1 MRSAGIISAL
11 VAIAAAAP
19 APSPQLIDLAA
30 IDAAPDPV
38 MVSAPLGVLS
48 DQPSEKRGVTPV
60 KRDGNCA
67 VQPAGSGPVPT
78 PDTAEAFLA
87 DQDLQATATNA
98 PTPDGYSR
106 VFANKDGS
114 LSASRYMGLHTLKSF
129 DTLGCASLCDQA
141 NGCEAFNMYIERDP
155 SVAPNA
161 ADCPDPAS
169 TTNYKCTIW
178 GAPVSEVQAN
188 NKGQWRASFHVVIT
202 GSNGYNKA
210 SPPDSIDAYT
220 GPTGLG
226 GAINA
231 PLDNGKNTYLGF
243 KYYPFSQTQGY
254 TPESCATACNAQTA
268 YNSRHPNA
276 DGSYAKC
283 PLDLT
288 TALRPSLLPDE
299 TLLFVQDAVGLYEGK
314 FKVASYQNGY
324 AYLTS
329 HRACYVDNAEPRRNS
344 VAINLREIERY
355 ELYAGFLKSSPKITL
370 YPKSS
375 QRPALPSPSRAT
387 NPTTQE
393 VRSPPQ
399 RNDSA
404 STLTRTSSPSTN
416 SPRSNNAT
424 WICPICSYSNLVPS
438 NFDAA
443 SASLHTPLP
452 PCLACGIK
460 PPLAHVLKAAIASI
474 SGRSTASGHPL
485 AVPQGNHSRHS
496 EPASNSSRNASSAT
510 PDLVSSSSVDSRFRC
525 PQCTFQNHPSLLACE
540 LCGSPLTSAKDLDL
554 QRSQASLA
562 RPESPGP
569 SLSSPVF
576 HIDKT
581 AEGVKFSF
589 RAGGEKVF
597 YERLKGAMTQ
607 RKWLLQNAPPI
618 PKPQQPSSGTSNPL
632 PDSYSESRPKVVGIA
647 GLERRGLDLRK
658 DNEVVIGNAFEDL
671 EALMAS
677 AKEVVALAEK
687 FAHRTTEKSTEGDA
701 LLVESATVL
710 GMVTTKDMLGSNTGS
725 ETLYLSELSR
735 NVAEYL
741 TDDAKGILRKEGGIM
756 SLVDLWAVF
765 NRIRGGV
772 ELISPGDFEKAA
784 RLWEKLGLP
793 VKLRQFKNG
802 LLVVQRH
809 DWTDD
814 KTIAQLLDWLQD
826 LHTVPPEGESQW
838 DWSVFG
844 RGVTAQ
850 EAAVRFGWSIGIAS
864 EELEMAEEK
873 GVLCREE
880 GVEGIKYWENW
891 IVQGDE

>member
-1 MRSAGIISAL
+1 MKMRSAGIISAL

-38 MVSAPLGVLS
+38 MVSAPLVVLS
-48 DQPSEKRGVTPV
+48 DQPSKKRDVTPV

-67 VQPAGSGPVPT
+67 VQPAGSGP
-78 PDTAEAFLA
+78 
-87 DQDLQATATNA
+87 ATATIA
-98 PTPDGYSR
+98 PTPDGYSQ
-106 VFANKDGS
+106 VFSNKDGS
-114 LSASRYMGLHTLKSF
+114 LSASKYMALHTLKSF
-129 DTLGCASLCDQA
+129 DTLACASLCDRA

-155 SVAPNA
+155 SIAPNV
-161 ADCPDPAS
+161 DNCPNPAS

-178 GAPVSEVQAN
+178 GAPVSEGQAN
-188 NKGQWRASFHVVIT
+188 NKGQWRDSFHVVIT
-202 GSNGYNKA
+202 GSNGYNKT
-210 SPPDSIDAYT
+210 SPPDSIDGFT

-231 PLDNGKNTYLGF
+231 PLDNGKNTYLGY

-254 TPESCATACNAQTA
+254 TPASCATACNAQTA

-276 DGSYAKC
+276 DGSYATC
-283 PLDLT
+283 
-288 TALRPSLLPDE
+288 
-299 TLLFVQDAVGLYEGK
+299 DAVGLYEGK
-314 FKVASYQNGY
+314 FKIASYQNGH

-329 HRACYVDNAEPRRNS
+329 HRACYVDNAEPRSNS
-344 VAINLREIERY
+344 VAIDLKEIERY

-375 QRPALPSPSRAT
+375 KPSAFSSPSRVT
-387 NPTTQE
+387 NPTTQQA
-393 VRSPPQ
+393 RYPPQ
-399 RNDSA
+399 SNDPA
-404 STLTRTSSPSTN
+404 STVAGASTSDPSRSAN
-416 SPRSNNAT
+416 SAAAD
-424 WICPICSYSNLVPS
+424 LVP
-438 NFDAA
+438 
-443 SASLHTPLP
+443 
-452 PCLACGIK
+452 
-460 PPLAHVLKAAIASI
+460 
-474 SGRSTASGHPL
+474 
-485 AVPQGNHSRHS
+485 
-496 EPASNSSRNASSAT
+496 
-510 PDLVSSSSVDSRFRC
+510 SSVDSRFQC
-525 PQCTFQNHPSLLACE
+525 PRCTFQNHPSLLACE
-540 LCGSPLTSAKDLDL
+540 LCGAPLVSADRLDL
-554 QRSQASLA
+554 QRDRAGPA

-569 SLSSPVF
+569 SLDGPAF
-576 HIDKT
+576 HVDKP
-581 AEGVKFSF
+581 AEGIKFSF
-589 RAGGEKVF
+589 RVGGEKVF

-618 PKPQQPSSGTSNPL
+618 PRPQQPSSATPSSL
-632 PDSYSESRPKVVGIA
+632 LDSQPESRPNVVGIA

-658 DNEVVIGNAFEDL
+658 GNETVIGSAFEDL

-687 FAHRTTEKSTEGDA
+687 FAHRTADKGSEGDA
-701 LLVESATVL
+701 LLVESATAL

-765 NRIRGGV
+765 NRSRGGV

-793 VKLRQFKNG
+793 VRLRQFRNG

-814 KTIAQLLDWLQD
+814 KTIAQLLGWLQD
-826 LHTVPPEGESQW
+826 LHTLPPEGESEW
-838 DWSVFG
+838 DWSIFG

-850 EAAVRFGWSIGIAS
+850 QAAVRFGWSIGVAS

-873 GVLCREE
+873 GALCREE

-891 IVQGDE
+891 IVQGDDGQSGQHELRTQFEDLDL